1 MRCGSF
7 RSLELAFL
15 AELRSL
21 KSGDPLFPAAVVA
34 PSRAMADRLQR
45 LAASENAEGLLAV
58 SFHTFFS
65 LASEIVREGG
75 EPGWKQVG
83 DPLFF
88 DRLVDSLLEG
98 GPRRSRRTRG
108 LAAAYRSSLRDLA
121 DSGVEPR
128 AADLA
133 AEGLFEA
140 ARKRPLPAFPRRIA
154 VVTSPDG
161 AAFHDIL
168 RELRR
173 RPVRSAA

>member
-133 AEGLFEA
+133 AEGLFEE
-140 ARKRPLPAFPRRIA
+140 KEG
-154 VVTSPDG
+154 G
-161 AAFHDIL
+161 ALKELLALLGDYE
-168 RELRR
+168 RELSRR
-173 RPVRSAA
+173 KILSSSALTRRAAELA